1 VSFPFIHYDV
11 HQSRNASR
19 EQFVPN
25 TSWVSVAAYSDKI
38 SAEAIL
44 GLLSGAGLPA
54 YIKSDEH
61 VPGLGSHFCVFVP
74 LDRVRQAQRILEQG
88 RVSEKELTELAT
100 GEKADE

>member
-11 HQSRNASR
+11 HQSRPPIGAIVS
-19 EQFVPN
+19 N
-25 TSWVSVAAYSDKI
+25 TSWVSVAAYSDKM
-38 SAEAIL
+38 SAQAIL

-74 LDRVRQAQRILEQG
+74 PDRERQARRMLEQG
-88 RVSEKELTELAT
+88 RVSERELTDLAT
-100 GEKADE
+100 GGVRLDE

>member
-1 VSFPFIHYDV
+1 MLSVNRGR
-11 HQSRNASR
+11 QSRWPIGSI
-19 EQFVPN
+19 VSN
-25 TSWVSVAAYSDKI
+25 TSWVSVAAYSDKM

-74 LDRVRQAQRILEQG
+74 PDRARQARRILEQG
-88 RVSEKELTELAT
+88 HVSEQELTDLAT
-100 GEKADE
+100 GGEKLDE

>member
-1 VSFPFIHYDV
+1 MMSDSRSC
-11 HQSRNASR
+11 QSGAI
-19 EQFVPN
+19 VPH
-25 TSWVSVAAYSDKI
+25 TSWVNVAAYSDKI

-44 GLLSGAGLPA
+44 GLLRGAGLPA

-74 LDRVRQAQRILEQG
+74 PDRVRQARRILEQG

-100 GEKADE
+100 GEKPDE

>member
-1 VSFPFIHYDV
+1 M
-11 HQSRNASR
+11 
-19 EQFVPN
+19 PN

-74 LDRVRQAQRILEQG
+74 PDRVRQAHRLLAQEP
-88 RVSEKELTELAT
+88 VSENELTELAT
-100 GEKADE
+100 GEKPHE